1 MNILVVGSGGR
12 EHTLAWKI
20 HQSERCENL
29 FVIPGNAGSSSIATN
44 VDIPIS
50 DFIGLVEFIRKNDI
64 SMVVIG
70 PEVPLVAGL
79 SDYILQAPGISRDMR
94 VIGPGSEGAQL
105 EGSKIFSKNFLEK
118 YNIPT
123 AKSRT
128 FTSGN
133 LNEGIEYLRAKPLPI
148 VLKADGLAAGKGVI
162 IASGYHE
169 AEESLRA
176 MLIDRKFGDASE
188 KVLIEDYLDGIE
200 VSVFILTDGRNYL
213 VLPEAKDYKRIG
225 DGDTGPNT
233 GGMGAVSPVPFA
245 NTEFMAKV
253 ETDIIKPTIDGLIKE
268 NITYTGFIFLG
279 LMNVN
284 GEPYVIEYNVRMGDP
299 ESQAVLPRIKTDFV
313 ELLIATADGNLES
326 TEIEFDNK
334 AAVTVVMASEGY
346 PGTYKKGK
354 EIKGLDTGFRGL
366 VFHAG
371 TKIEDGK
378 IKTNG
383 GRVLAVTG
391 RGINVTEALADAYK
405 QVSSIR
411 WEGAQYRKDIGKDI
425 LAWG

>member
-20 HQSERCENL
+20 HQSKHCENL

-50 DFIGLVEFIRKNDI
+50 DFGGLVEFIGENDI

-70 PEVPLVAGL
+70 PEDPLVTGL
-79 SDYILQAPGISRDMR
+79 SDYILQAPGLSREMR

-105 EGSKIFSKNFLEK
+105 EGSKNFSKNFLEK

-123 AKSRT
+123 AKFRT
-128 FTSGN
+128 FTSSN

-162 IASGYHE
+162 IAPGYQE
-169 AEESLRA
+169 AEENLRA
-176 MLIDRKFGDASE
+176 MLIDRKFGDASD

-213 VLPEAKDYKRIG
+213 ILPEAKDYKRIG

-245 NTEFMAKV
+245 NTEFMTKV
-253 ETDIIKPTIDGLIKE
+253 ETDIIKPTIDGLKKE
-268 NITYTGFIFLG
+268 NIAYTGFIFFG
-279 LMNVN
+279 LINVN

-299 ESQAVLPRIKTDFV
+299 ESQAVLPRI
-313 ELLIATADGNLES
+313 N
-326 TEIEFDNK
+326 
-334 AAVTVVMASEGY
+334 
-346 PGTYKKGK
+346 
-354 EIKGLDTGFRGL
+354 
-366 VFHAG
+366 
-371 TKIEDGK
+371 
-378 IKTNG
+378 
-383 GRVLAVTG
+383 
-391 RGINVTEALADAYK
+391 ALNFLK
-405 QVSSIR
+405 
-411 WEGAQYRKDIGKDI
+411 
-425 LAWG
+425 